1 MLAVCHCMTQ
11 LGIDLWHDALKPAER
26 LLEGLEEFRQHLG
39 GRLTIT
45 MLRAIGDPIDVH
57 EIDHAVMRTAIER
70 LQEIHHELAS
80 TNKVRAESTR

>member
-1 MLAVCHCMTQ
+1 M
-11 LGIDLWHDALKPAER
+11 
-26 LLEGLEEFRQHLG
+26 
-39 GRLTIT
+39 TIT

>member
-1 MLAVCHCMTQ
+1 
-11 LGIDLWHDALKPAER
+11 
-26 LLEGLEEFRQHLG
+26 
-39 GRLTIT
+39 